1 MKIVPV
7 ISIVLLS
14 VYFGCSKDNT
24 ANPITKIDIDFIYD
38 TKNPRRSPEIHLKN
52 VPEGVDHLQIL
63 FFDDSNK
70 FEHGGGSL
78 PYDGSGIIQAGAV
91 KEFKGLSSLYGFP
104 KIRITVT
111 AFHENGQVVG
121 KGSIAKKPPD

>member
-7 ISIVLLS
+7 IAIVLVWMYL
-14 VYFGCSKDNT
+14 GCSKDNT
-24 ANPITKIDIDFIYD
+24 DNPITKIDIDVIYD

-52 VPEGVDHLQIL
+52 VPEGVNHLQIL

-70 FEHGGGSL
+70 WEHGGGNL

-104 KIRITVT
+104 KIRVTVT
-111 AFHENGQVVG
+111 AFLENGQVVG
-121 KGSIAKKPPD
+121 KGSITKKPPD